1 MGYETRIDYETRLFI
16 NNKYVDAKSGH
27 RFSVTNPSNGTLVA
41 EGVHSAGAEDV
52 DLAVSAAS
60 QAFKIWSKTKGSER
74 AKCMNKIADLIEQD
88 LEKLAMIETVSM
100 GQPISTSKKFMEAVP
115 SYWRYYAGF
124 ADKIGGESFPE
135 DGDGR
140 IKFTQYM
147 PYGVCAG
154 IGWITIIERVT
165 QAHYCI
171 APWNGTQV
179 TGVKKLAAA
188 VAAGNTFIFKASEK
202 SPLGAIALGSYIS
215 KAGFPPGVINIVSGD
230 GLTGSLLASHM
241 NIWKISFTGSTA
253 SGRKVQDAAT
263 KSNLKIV
270 TLELGGKSPAIIFND
285 ANLENALTM
294 NSRGF
299 LLNAGQICAACSR
312 TLVQE
317 AIAPEFLSGL
327 QKKFEK
333 MSGLMGDPTD
343 PKTYIGPLA
352 DKAQFDRVAS
362 FLEAGKSSAAQVLAG
377 GTRRGD
383 TGYFI
388 EPTIFVNP
396 EVEDEIYKEEIFG
409 PILSVKTFKTEEEAI
424 ELANASIY
432 GLAASIYTSDVTRA
446 MRVSAELEAGTVT
459 VNAPYGATLNAPF
472 GGMKQSGH
480 GRESGK
486 HGLMDWLQLK
496 AIVFKLVSL
505 FSALSSPIVA
515 SP

>member
-1 MGYETRIDYETRLFI
+1 MGEFNTKSDFETRLFI
-16 NNKYVDAKSGH
+16 NNEYVDAKSGD
-27 RFSVTNPSNGTLVA
+27 RFTVTNPCTGKVIA
-41 EGVHSAGAEDV
+41 EGVQGAGAEDV
-52 DLAVSAAS
+52 DLAVLAAS
-60 QAFKIWSKTKGSER
+60 KAFKKWSKTRGSER
-74 AKCMNKIADLIEQD
+74 ARCMLKMADLIEAD
-88 LEKLAMIETVSM
+88 MEKLAMIETISM
-100 GQPISTSKKFMEAVP
+100 GQPISTARKFMEAVP
-115 SYWRYYAGF
+115 AYWRYYAGF

-135 DGDGR
+135 DGDAR

-154 IGWITIIERVT
+154 I
-165 QAHYCI
+165 AS
-171 APWNGTQV
+171 WNGTQV

-202 SPLGAIALGSYIS
+202 SPLGAIALGTYIK
-215 KAGFPPGVINIVSGD
+215 KAGFPPGVINIVSGA
-230 GLTGSLLASHM
+230 GLTGALLANHM
-241 NIWKISFTGSTA
+241 GIWKISFTGSTE

-294 NSRGF
+294 SSRGF
-299 LLNAGQICAACSR
+299 LLNAGQICAVCSR

-317 AIAPEFLSGL
+317 GIAPKFLEGL
-327 QKKFEK
+327 QKKFED
-333 MSGLMGDPTD
+333 MSRLMGDPTD

-352 DKAQFDRVAS
+352 DKIQFDRVSS
-362 FLEAGKSSAAQVLAG
+362 FLEAGKSSAKILSG

-396 EVEDEIYKEEIFG
+396 DVKDDIYKEEIFG

-424 ELANASIY
+424 ALANDSIY
-432 GLAASIYTSDVTRA
+432 GLAASIYTTDVTRA

-459 VNAPYGATLNAPF
+459 INAPYSATFNAPF
-472 GGMKQSGH
+472 GGMKQSGQ

-486 HGLMDWLQLK
+486 YGLMDWLQVK
-496 AIVFKLVSL
+496 AIVFNMDM
-505 FSALSSPIVA
+505 PRTD
-515 SP
+515 